1 MGYRFIYRV
10 KKREFLNKPTYN
22 CVLGNYLKMINDIDD
37 LGGLTPGKKRELL
50 LDGGRGD
57 LVFNKKKRLTH
68 KSNVNN

>member
-1 MGYRFIYRV
+1 
-10 KKREFLNKPTYN
+10 
-22 CVLGNYLKMINDIDD
+22 MINDIDD

-68 KSNVNN
+68 KSNLNN